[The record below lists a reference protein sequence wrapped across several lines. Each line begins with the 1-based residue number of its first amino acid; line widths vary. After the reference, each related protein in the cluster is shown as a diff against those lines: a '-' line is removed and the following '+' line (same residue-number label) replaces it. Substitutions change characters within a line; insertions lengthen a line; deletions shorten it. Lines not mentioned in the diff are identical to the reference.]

1 MHIHPFTHA
10 CARGHQGAR
19 ASLCLSVDGPY
30 DPLCQQRVFRGH
42 VARNSMREYI
52 LAMMR
57 QLEEDEVFGKDAEAF
72 ELFLDDDLGM
82 LVCTVQCARA
92 YRPTHAHIY
101 LIPYLY
107 LPIAPCFY
115 LPISRY
121 SWLLLLCWCVTSS
134 LLPPNL
140 FALIPAVT
148 VPASKGAALAPA
160 SFLTFHFLLL
170 LSLLLFLSLF
180 SSSFLRARLP
190 WFPCTICSESCFV
203 GRYLLLDGA

>member
-1 MHIHPFTHA
+1 MKASLNAVPVSAATVIQVTERDTDRQAGCRPLHIHPFTHA

-72 ELFLDDDLGM
+72 ELVLDDDLGM

-107 LPIAPCFY
+107 LPIASCFY
-115 LPISRY
+115 LPISRH
-121 SWLLLLCWCVTSS
+121 SWPAPLLVRYQQLVAAEFLC
-134 LLPPNL
+134 
-140 FALIPAVT
+140 PAV
-148 VPASKGAALAPA
+148 
-160 SFLTFHFLLL
+160 
-170 LSLLLFLSLF
+170 
-180 SSSFLRARLP
+180 
-190 WFPCTICSESCFV
+190 C
-203 GRYLLLDGA
+203 

>member
-1 MHIHPFTHA
+1 MLTAH
-10 CARGHQGAR
+10 
-19 ASLCLSVDGPY
+19 

-72 ELFLDDDLGM
+72 ELFLNDDLGM

-121 SWLLLLCWCVTSS
+121 SWLAPLLVRHQQLVAAKSLCPDTCCHCTSVQRRGTCTCLILDVS
-134 LLPPNL
+134 L
-140 FALIPAVT
+140 PAVAVT
-148 VPASKGAALAPA
+148 A
-160 SFLTFHFLLL
+160 SFLVAVFLFFSARASPMVSVYDLL
-170 LSLLLFLSLF
+170 RIVLCWPVLAFGWCLIGFF
-180 SSSFLRARLP
+180 S
-190 WFPCTICSESCFV
+190 
-203 GRYLLLDGA
+203 